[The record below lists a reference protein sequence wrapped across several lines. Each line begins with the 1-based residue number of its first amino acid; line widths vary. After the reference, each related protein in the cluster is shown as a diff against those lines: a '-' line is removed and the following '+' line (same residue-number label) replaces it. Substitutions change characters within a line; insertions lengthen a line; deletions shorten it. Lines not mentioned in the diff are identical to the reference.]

1 MNKFPFVNS
10 EHGNVLKVAG
20 TLPDDTPN
28 LDLDAV
34 KDTKK
39 SFLLDKE
46 RMMGEVLLFLK
57 IHPIF
62 ICKQMS

>member
-1 MNKFPFVNS
+1 MNKFTFVNS

-39 SFLLDKE
+39 ILPLRQRDNDGGGATIS
-46 RMMGEVLLFLK
+46 
-57 IHPIF
+57 
-62 ICKQMS
+62 